1 MAVLIPK
8 YFGEN
13 IDPKRRRFLIAA
25 LEAGVLGLGSSAAAE
40 AAVFG
45 IRPRK
50 LKSGRSVYSLTG
62 TANLNGAPLSTA
74 SVIRPGDTV
83 ETGANSRLI
92 FAVADNA
99 YILRQDSQM
108 ILPADNDV
116 AGALRLVTGGLLS
129 VFGRRK
135 RSLVT
140 SAVTIGIRG
149 TGVYL
154 ESTPDESYV
163 CTCFGT
169 ADLIPTSSGQIEE
182 TVQTEHHDAPRYA
195 VVGASS
201 GKSVREAPFKN
212 HTDMEVALIE
222 ALVGRSAP
230 IQFTL
235 DQFDSPLNSY

>member
-1 MAVLIPK
+1 MAILIPK
-8 YFGEN
+8 FFREK
-13 IDPKRRRFLIAA
+13 IDPERRRFLIGA
-25 LEAGVLGLGSSAAAE
+25 LEAGILGVGSAVSAE
-40 AAVFG
+40 AAAFG

-50 LKSGRSVYSLTG
+50 LESGRNIYILTG
-62 TANLNGAPLSTA
+62 SASVNGAPINA
-74 SVIRPGDTV
+74 DSVIRPGDTV
-83 ETGANSRLI
+83 ETGADGRLI

-99 YILRQDSQM
+99 YILRQRSHM
-108 ILPADNDV
+108 LLPVEDDV
-116 AGALRLVTGGLLS
+116 SSALRLVTGVLLS

-140 SAVTIGIRG
+140 SAITIGIRG
-149 TGVYL
+149 TRVYL
-154 ESTPDESYV
+154 ESNQDKSYV

-169 ADLIPTSSGQIEE
+169 ADLIPTSSGEIEE

-195 VVGASS
+195 VAGATS

-222 ALVGRSAP
+222 TLVGRSAP